1 MSESTERAVLMQA
14 AEHVT
19 LTELALWL
27 GAPVKS
33 LEEWMR
39 GVADMPKRKFQLLVD
54 LLDKLGEPPIAVLTA
69 PSPNNVVQLRRHV
82 R

>member
-1 MSESTERAVLMQA
+1 MSESTERAVLRQA

-27 GAPVKS
+27 GAPVNS
-33 LEEWMR
+33 LEEWMH
-39 GVADMPKRKFQLLVD
+39 GIADMPRRKFRLLVD
-54 LLDKLGEPPIAVLTA
+54 LLDKLGEPPIAVSTA
-69 PSPNNVVQLRRHV
+69 APPNNVVQLRRHA